1 MGHERDG
8 TASEQPLNQEMARNV
23 AETMQA
29 LSTPSRVR
37 ILDCLSEGSCSV
49 GELAEAVDMEQ
60 SAVSHQLRILR
71 HLRLVVGERSGR
83 TVTYSLHDDH
93 VAVLLQEAVSHVE
106 HLRLGLSDAS
116 STAAVGSAAR

>member
-1 MGHERDG
+1 MSHNLASGLEVPEID
-8 TASEQPLNQEMARNV
+8 TAMARRV

-37 ILDCLSEGSCSV
+37 ILTSLSEGSRSV
-49 GELAEAVDMEQ
+49 GELAAAVGMEQ

-106 HLRLGLSDAS
+106 HLRLGLRNAS
-116 STAAVGSAAR
+116 SSESVEVTAR

>member
-1 MGHERDG
+1 MGHDLV
-8 TASEQPLNQEMARNV
+8 TKSEEPEIDAAMAGRV
-23 AETMQA
+23 ADTMQA

-37 ILDCLSEGSCSV
+37 ILASLRDGSRSV
-49 GELAEAVDMEQ
+49 GDLAETVGMEQ

-71 HLRLVVGERSGR
+71 HLRLVVGERTGR

-106 HLRLGLSDAS
+106 HLRLGLSNAAS
-116 STAAVGSAAR
+116 AHPAEVGTR